1 MHLVGM
7 MDSPYVRRVAVSM
20 RLLGLAHTHDQVS
33 VFRHM
38 DRFRAI
44 NPVIKAPTLVAGDGT
59 VLMDSTLILD
69 LVEAQAAP
77 RSLMPASLADRT
89 RALSLIGFAL
99 AGCEKAIQIEYE
111 RKRPEEM
118 RYAPWLERVQAQADA
133 AFAHLDR
140 QCAARPGWLVG
151 EAMTQADVTLA
162 CVWAY
167 AQLVTPDAVPAARY
181 AAIAAHAARCEARP
195 EFVACPLA

>member
-7 MDSPYVRRVAVSM
+7 MDSPYVRRVAVSL

-38 DRFRAI
+38 DRFRSI
-44 NPVIKAPTLVAGDGT
+44 NPVIKAPTLVLDDGT

-69 LVEAQAAP
+69 LVESLAAP
-77 RSLMPASLADRT
+77 KSLTPATIAERT

-111 RKRPEEM
+111 RKRPEEI
-118 RYAPWLERVQAQADA
+118 RHAPWLERVQGQADA
-133 AFAHLDR
+133 AFAHLEGA
-140 QCAARPGWLVG
+140 CARTKGWLVG
-151 EAMTQADVTLA
+151 GTLTQADVTLA

-181 AAIAAHAARCEARP
+181 AAIAAHAARCEALP
-195 EFVACPLA
+195 EFAACPLT

>member
-20 RLLGLAHTHDQVS
+20 RLLGLAHRHDQVS

-38 DRFRAI
+38 DRFRAV
-44 NPVIKAPTLVAGDGT
+44 NPVIKAPTLVLDDGT
-59 VLMDSTLILD
+59 VLMDSTLILE
-69 LVEAQAAP
+69 LVEAQTAP
-77 RSLMPASLADRT
+77 RSLMPSNFADKA

-111 RKRPEEM
+111 RKRPEDI

-140 QCAARPGWLVG
+140 ACAAAPDWLVG
-151 EAMTQADVTLA
+151 ETLTQADVTLA

-167 AQLVTPDAVPAARY
+167 AQLVTPDAVPATRY
-181 AAIAAHAARCEARP
+181 PRIAAHAARCETLPA
-195 EFVACPLA
+195 FIACPLI